1 MVDHEYK
8 KKTVTITGQQ
18 EDIARREKFKIRAN
32 MSAGA
37 RNVRNEAYSDFLYT
51 LSTPPF
57 EMEGPTTKS
66 KSDSLGY
73 KQRKRAKAEFEE
85 IGAKH
90 TLISMEDMEKLNS
103 NRYLTNA
110 SSKKDWLKSKTRQS
124 EITNEES
131 LQRLK
136 NGDYSNF
143 ENVPKTIKNIVA
155 SQAFVKF
162 ISRDDV
168 FDPNCTEWDV
178 VKNYITD
185 YGVTSIMNPAL
196 RLGISLALNSDGLTD
211 WERRRLVLLDEMM
224 TNTIMLET
232 LIKQVDVEQYEKDLV
247 EHGEKK
253 ENAREIAEKEVGAL
267 QAQQVEIAKRLLLMQ
282 LSNFKVY
289 DEQGNSAKWP
299 YSMAFALSHCR
310 RVVLTMPKGNTEWE
324 EHKMFD
330 TIFHSHN
337 NTLAL
342 DQKRTASTHD
352 IKRRKVGTTGPTE
365 EVKVKTGNFTG
376 QRGMNC
382 AIGGL
387 GNIGIGGQLIRND
400 GSCGHFYSMYKSGKS
415 GKYGAILFGM
425 ESDASGMTN
434 QMGHKHTMMATA
446 EAASSFGGQRVDE
459 IGAAYGGRQCDLTHL
474 TANKITKWMNLLQI
488 SMNYWQIT
496 NDTDSRDRVMEM
508 LAGRQMDAEQL
519 DELWNIMNDVPWIGE
534 TYL

>member
-168 FDPNCTEWDV
+168 FDQNCTEWDV

-496 NDTDSRDRVMEM
+496 NNTDSRDRVMEM

>member
-90 TLISMEDMEKLNS
+90 TLITMEDMEKLNS

-143 ENVPKTIKNIVA
+143 ENVPKTIKNVVA

-289 DEQGNSAKWP
+289 DEKGNSAKWP

-415 GKYGAILFGM
+415 GTYGAILFGM

-496 NDTDSRDRVMEM
+496 KNTDSRDRVMEM

>member
-8 KKTVTITGQQ
+8 KKTETISAQQQ
-18 EDIARREKFKIRAN
+18 EEERRKKFRVRAN
-32 MSAGA
+32 MTAGA
-37 RNVRNEAYSDFLYT
+37 RAVRNEAYGDFLNK
-51 LSTPPF
+51 LSEPPT
-57 EMEGPTTKS
+57 ELKGPIIKG

-73 KQRKRAKAEFEE
+73 KQKKRAKAEFEE

-90 TLISMEDMEKLNS
+90 TLISMEDMEKLNF
-103 NRYLTNA
+103 NQYLFNA
-110 SSKKDWLKSKTRQS
+110 SSKKDWMKSKTRQS
-124 EITNEES
+124 KISNEES
-131 LQRLK
+131 IQRLK

-143 ENVPKTIKNIVA
+143 ENVPQTIKNIVA

-168 FDPNCTEWDV
+168 FDPNYTEQDV
-178 VKNYITD
+178 IKNYIAE
-185 YGVTSIMNPAL
+185 YGVTSLMNPAL
-196 RLGISLALNSDGLTD
+196 RLGLSLGMNTGGLTD
-211 WERRRLVLLDEMM
+211 WEKNRLVRLDEMM

-232 LIKQVDVEQYEKDLV
+232 LIKQVDVEQYEKSLV

-534 TYL
+534 TYI